1 MADQGTLPQVDVSSI
16 TDPDIRRAVRAVVQ
30 LNQHLTAQVHQHQQE
45 IEALL
50 QMMVEKHIGSI
61 GEFKRHMLKM
71 QSADPRSERLH
82 GQIAGAGHAGHA
94 GHVGHTAH
102 AAPAVAPAAAR
113 PVERTHQ
120 PIPRPAPDEDHPRR
134 YTL

>member
-30 LNQHLTAQVHQHQQE
+30 LNQHLSAQVHQHQQE

-50 QMMVEKHIGSI
+50 QMMVEKHIGSV

-82 GQIAGAGHAGHA
+82 GQIAG
-94 GHVGHTAH
+94 GHTSH
-102 AAPAVAPAAAR
+102 AVHTAPAATAPAAAR

-120 PIPRPAPDEDHPRR
+120 PVARPAQDDDHPRR